1 MLLPPYRLTKV
12 RDFNLLMKYGRWI
25 KGNFLDIRYSYLQK
39 IPQEAVPKRILPEE
53 FVHQLKI
60 AFTVGLKVDKRAV
73 VRNRVRRQLR
83 EIVRLLIKDNRI
95 QRGFYILIVARK
107 EVLGKEYADLQKEI
121 ENDLRLAKIL
131 Q

>member
-1 MLLPPYRLTKV
+1 
-12 RDFNLLMKYGRWI
+12 
-25 KGNFLDIRYSYLQK
+25 
-39 IPQEAVPKRILPEE
+39 
-53 FVHQLKI
+53 
-60 AFTVGLKVDKRAV
+60 